1 MIEPIAIAIFTALSW
16 STSGTLI
23 KSFASRYGSM
33 LTSFMIAVGNL
44 LLIGVV
50 LLFLGH
56 SSISTYSIELSVI
69 GGMFMAIGYL
79 FFYVSL
85 KKEQAS
91 NTFATIE
98 IQVVLIAL
106 YGILALHES
115 VALAQGFG
123 MVLVVLGILMVSFE
137 KGHKFNKDLLP
148 AMLANVFWAFGWIA
162 LVYPIAHSSTSLLP
176 VWISFVADIVLV
188 SAVML
193 ANARHMRNAAAAKI
207 NARGA
212 AIGLSAGLASAT
224 GNSLYSLF
232 VSMRQLV
239 IGTVLSNTS
248 PAIVAVFAHFAYHDR
263 LTKLQIAGLAVV
275 VTGGMILGA

>member
-33 LTSFMIAVGNL
+33 LTSFVIAAGNL
-44 LLIGVV
+44 LLIGMV

-56 SSISTYSIELSVI
+56 FSISTYSIALSI
-69 GGMFMAIGYL
+69 LGGVFTAIGYL

-85 KKEQAS
+85 KREQAS
-91 NTFATIE
+91 NAFATIE

-137 KGHKFNKDLLP
+137 KGHKFNKGLLP

-193 ANARHMRNAAAAKI
+193 ANTRRMGNMAKI

-212 AIGLSAGLASAT
+212 AIGLSAGLASGI
-224 GNSLYSLF
+224 GNSLYSFL

-248 PAIVAVFAHFAYHDR
+248 PAIVGVFAHFAYHDR

>member
-1 MIEPIAIAIFTALSW
+1 MIEPIAIAIFAALSW
-16 STSGTLI
+16 SISGTLI

-33 LTSFMIAVGNL
+33 LTSFVIAAGNL
-44 LLIGVV
+44 LLIGMV

-56 SSISTYSIELSVI
+56 FSISTYSIALSI
-69 GGMFMAIGYL
+69 LGGVFTAIGYL

-85 KKEQAS
+85 KREQAS
-91 NTFATIE
+91 NAFATIE

-137 KGHKFNKDLLP
+137 KGHKFNKGLLP

-193 ANARHMRNAAAAKI
+193 ANTRRMGNMAKI

-212 AIGLSAGLASAT
+212 AIGLSAGLASGI
-224 GNSLYSLF
+224 GNSLYSFL

-248 PAIVAVFAHFAYHDR
+248 PAIVGVFAHFAYHDR